1 MATQLKATSQFSRPE
16 LHGPS
21 ALGLET
27 LVDFHLEH
35 NPEYPFARLP
45 PRQGQELTV
54 TWREL
59 SEAVHRAGH
68 ALRAS
73 VGSFDVASPPANVVG
88 LLIPDDGLPYI
99 ITQLAII
106 RIGLIV
112 SCTLLL
118 GIQFLIKLSAAT
130 LDTTHEF
137 NLGHVS
143 FVRRDLMLPHC
154 SH

>member
-16 LHGPS
+16 LRGPS

-35 NPEYPFARLP
+35 NPEYPFSRLP

-59 SEAVHRAGH
+59 SEAVHCAGY

-73 VGSFDVASPPANVVG
+73 VGSFDVASPPASVVG

-99 ITQLAII
+99 TTQLALI

-118 GIQFLIKLSAAT
+118 GIHF
-130 LDTTHEF
+130 
-137 NLGHVS
+137 
-143 FVRRDLMLPHC
+143 
-154 SH
+154 

>member
-1 MATQLKATSQFSRPE
+1 MAVQITKFIRPE

-21 ALGLET
+21 ALNLDR

-35 NPEYPFARLP
+35 NPDYPFARLT
-45 PRQGQELTV
+45 PRDGQVLTV

-68 ALRAS
+68 AFKAS
-73 VGSFDVASPPANVVG
+73 IGSFDASSPPVVG

-99 ITQLAII
+99 ATQLALV

-112 SCTLLL
+112 SC
-118 GIQFLIKLSAAT
+118 
-130 LDTTHEF
+130 
-137 NLGHVS
+137 
-143 FVRRDLMLPHC
+143 LPILQLC
-154 SH
+154 